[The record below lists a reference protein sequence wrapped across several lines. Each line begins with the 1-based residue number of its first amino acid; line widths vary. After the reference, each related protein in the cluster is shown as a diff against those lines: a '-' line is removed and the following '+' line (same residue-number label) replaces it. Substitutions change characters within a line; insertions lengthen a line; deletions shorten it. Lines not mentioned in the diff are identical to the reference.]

1 MRKKGYSGSFGG
13 GIIRKIFNK
22 LLLLIAF
29 LIDRK

>member
-22 LLLLIAF
+22 LLLVIAY